1 MFRRRAE
8 LIEATAYDSEEYN
21 KRVQTL
27 VLKGAV
33 KVMQNYLDV
42 KGKNAIVT
50 GASSGLG
57 RQFAL
62 CLAEQGC
69 NVAIAARRVERLEE
83 LKKQIEPMGVKCVV
97 LPCDVTDSAQIK
109 KAAETAEKELGSV
122 DILINNAAAG
132 FATPAVDAD
141 DETWQKVMKTNV
153 DGVFYFCREV
163 GKIMLKQ
170 NYGKIVNIGSF
181 HCQVTMNG
189 VPRSG
194 YSTAKGAVL
203 MMSRALAAEWAKHNI
218 TVNVLGP
225 GYFES
230 EMSAKVANEAYEA
243 GIRNNCPMGRRGKP
257 GELNGAMLFLAS
269 DASSYVTGQLLL
281 VDGGWT
287 IV

>member
-1 MFRRRAE
+1 M
-8 LIEATAYDSEEYN
+8 
-21 KRVQTL
+21 K
-27 VLKGAV
+27 
-33 KVMQNYLDV
+33 NYFDV
-42 KGKNAIVT
+42 AGKNALVT

-57 RQFAL
+57 KQFAL
-62 CLAEQGC
+62 CLAEQGA
-69 NVAIAARRVERLEE
+69 NVSICARRVERLEE
-83 LKKQIEPMGVKCVV
+83 LKKEIVEKYGVKCVV
-97 LPCDVTDSAQIK
+97 TPCDVTDSAQIAK
-109 KAAETAEKELGSV
+109 VVENTVAELGSV

-132 FATPAVDAD
+132 FATPAVECD
-141 DETWQKVMKTNV
+141 DETWKKTMVTNV
-153 DGVFYFCREV
+153 DGMFFFCREV
-163 GKIMLKQ
+163 GKQMLKQ
-170 NYGKIVNIGSF
+170 NYGKIINIGSF

-194 YSTAKGAVL
+194 YSTCKGAAL
-203 MMSRALAAEWAKHNI
+203 MMSKALAAEWAKNGI

-225 GYFES
+225 GYFHS

-243 GIRNNCPMGRRGKP
+243 GIRNNCPMGRRGNP